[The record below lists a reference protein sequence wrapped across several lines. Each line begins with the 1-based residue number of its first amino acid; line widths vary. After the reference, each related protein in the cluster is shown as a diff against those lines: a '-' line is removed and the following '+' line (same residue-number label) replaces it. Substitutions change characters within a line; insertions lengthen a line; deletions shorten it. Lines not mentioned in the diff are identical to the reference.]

1 MLKDIRCIYLTAVPD
16 PPEIINAIHQPNS
29 SSAKIFWKNF
39 DDHGCSIQRNN
50 IYYRIINKETDK
62 PWERKRFYPYRWQR
76 VQWEKLKVQPDRVY
90 EVIVTA
96 ENSEGESSKELV
108 SPTIIGN
115 VTKEPRLRK

>member
-16 PPEIINAIHQPNS
+16 PPEIINVIHQPNS

-39 DDHGCSIQRNN
+39 DDHGCSIQQNN
-50 IYYRIINKETDK
+50 IYYRIVNKETDK
-62 PWERKRFYPYRWQR
+62 PWERKRFYPYSWQR

-90 EVIVTA
+90 EGIVTA

-108 SPTIIGN
+108 SPKIIGN
-115 VTKEPRLRK
+115 ATKEPHIRK